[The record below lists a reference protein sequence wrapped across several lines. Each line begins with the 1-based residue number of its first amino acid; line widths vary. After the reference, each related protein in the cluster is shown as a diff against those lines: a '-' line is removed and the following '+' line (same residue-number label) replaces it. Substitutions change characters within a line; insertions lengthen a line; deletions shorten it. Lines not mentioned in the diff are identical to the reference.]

1 MGSAA
6 GDTGSA
12 RRGAS
17 LRDTALRAAGLAAL
31 LFLAGSALYFM
42 PGGLRVRLED
52 RRTGKTRACQANL
65 RQIATGC
72 LMYLCDWG
80 ETFPPAG
87 NREPRLLVYVP
98 KPSTYACPAARRA
111 EPSYAYNHNLDGGC
125 LGLLIQPGS
134 TCLAWD
140 AGARVPSWTP
150 PLGAR
155 TGRHQRGD
163 NLAYTDGHVQW
174 LPSGA
179 PVGRTAG
186 ARLRTPSSPAGS
198 AATR

>member
-1 MGSAA
+1 MTTQVRYHAVRPGFTLIELLVVISIIAM
-6 GDTGSA
+6 
-12 RRGAS
+12 
-17 LRDTALRAAGLAAL
+17 LMMILMPALQ
-31 LFLAGSALYFM
+31 
-42 PGGLRVRLED
+42 RVKEQS
-52 RRTGKTRACQANL
+52 KTIACQANL

-87 NREPRLLVYVP
+87 SWEPRLLVYVP